1 MQNELSEAQLKVRQE
16 ALSILMKEFDDNK
29 VIYACA
35 DEWCKKYVTTAGLV
49 SYCKAYYNSIKSEI
63 DNGLQNS
70 RS

>member
-1 MQNELSEAQLKVRQE
+1 MELSKEQFKVRQE
-16 ALSILMKEFDDNK
+16 ALSILMKEFDDNT

-35 DEWCKKYVTTAGLV
+35 DEWCKKYVTTSGLV
-49 SYCKAYYNSIKSEI
+49 SYCKAYYNSIKSEV

>member
-1 MQNELSEAQLKVRQE
+1 MQNKLSEEKLKLRKE

-35 DEWCKKYVTTAGLV
+35 DEWCSKYVTTAGLV